1 MRIPTATDDIDSPG
15 PVKLRDRMSD
25 LPPPGSAVVVCHRR
39 GGIIEHHL
47 DLVRRTD
54 RNFGR
59 VYLARHG
66 AFDRTGFGLSGPKGC
81 LTLLPPGPEAMA
93 EAVSG
98 RVWFRER
105 VVFIRPLSAAE
116 RRIAADL
123 GFADA

>member
-1 MRIPTATDDIDSPG
+1 MRIPTATDDIDNPG
-15 PVKLRDRMSD
+15 SAKLRDRMSG
-25 LPPPGSAVVVCHRR
+25 PPAPGSAVVVCHRR
-39 GGIIEHHL
+39 GDILEHHL

-54 RNFGR
+54 RSFGR
-59 VYLARHG
+59 VYLVRHG
-66 AFDRTGFGLSGPKGC
+66 VFDRTGSGLSGPKGC
-81 LTLLPPGPEAMA
+81 LTLLPPSPEAMA

-123 GFADA
+123 GIVDA